1 MESFGKYLKNER
13 EARGFS
19 IDEIS
24 NATKISPGQLRALES
39 DDLSSLP
46 PAAYIKGFVKAYA
59 KHIGLNPDEA
69 IIRFEN
75 YLQEIDEED
84 NASTEFLG
92 PATFKRDTPHIGIVL
107 AAGIVIGLIILF
119 LLLLARACSGG
130 GETGSVAPDF
140 NSPAAELILDYYPN
154 DGSVPLYGASSD
166 PIRVRKEGRFIS
178 KPRISHNSFGES
190 AATCGVKAR
199 TI

>member
-13 EARGFS
+13 DARGVS

-24 NATKISPGQLRALES
+24 NVTKISPGQLHALES

-46 PAAYIKGFVKAYA
+46 TTTFVKGFVRAYA

-69 IIRFEN
+69 VVRFES
-75 YLQEIDEED
+75 YLQEIDQED
-84 NASTEFLG
+84 SASTEFVG

-107 AAGIVIGLIILF
+107 AAGIVIGLIILS
-119 LLLLARACSGG
+119 LLLLVRACSRG
-130 GETGSVAPDF
+130 GEAGRIAPAF
-140 NSPAAELILDYYPN
+140 NLPAAELILDYYPD
-154 DGSVPLYGASSD
+154 DGTVPVCGASFG
-166 PIRVRKEGRFIS
+166 PIRMRKEGRFIS
-178 KPRISHNSFGES
+178 KPCKSHNSFGPP